1 MEKKKDVLEL
11 ILSGENLT
19 KKTKT
24 KRGTFIIRFPLPR
37 DLRAIEVRVAEM
49 LDGKPVNSFST
60 SQVGN
65 FRAYATLDQ
74 VIVDG
79 PDWWKKLDTCEDCP
93 DDVLITTLYG
103 RYLRFYHSTQESI
116 NKSGYEGGIA
126 TSESGSKT

>member
-24 KRGTFIIRFPLPR
+24 KRGTFTIRFPLPR
-37 DLRAIEVRVAEM
+37 DLRVIEVKVAEM
-49 LDGKPVNSFST
+49 LDGKPLDSFST

-65 FRAYATLDQ
+65 FRAYATLNR

-79 PDWWKKLDTCEDCP
+79 PDWWKKLDSSEDCP
-93 DDVLITTLYG
+93 DDILITTLYG
-103 RYLRFYHSTQESI
+103 RYLRFYHNTQESI
-116 NKSGYEGGIA
+116 NKSGYEGGIG
-126 TSESGSKT
+126 TGESGSQT